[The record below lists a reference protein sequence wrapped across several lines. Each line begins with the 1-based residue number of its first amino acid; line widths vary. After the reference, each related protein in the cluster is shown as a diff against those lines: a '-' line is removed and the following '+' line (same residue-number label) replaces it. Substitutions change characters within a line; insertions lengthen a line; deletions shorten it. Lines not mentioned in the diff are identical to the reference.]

1 MTRIIIAILA
11 FMLSAACAQAID
23 YKKFL
28 ETHDVDAS
36 TIKLKSDNPADFWL
50 SLVDNNESL
59 QEFYAELDKGKGKEA
74 KKKIAGYPRFNPKY
88 RPDVLSDLDG
98 LCDSITNSVGKIKN
112 LEVCIIDDDEINAS
126 SMLSDDGMV
135 VGVNSGFLSAKGMTK
150 EILYG
155 IVAHEYAHSLLSHIM
170 QTEYAYTKRKRRN
183 KILEAMTIGM
193 TAVAAGAD
201 AYTSGMLGTEAHTR
215 DYVSDIVAVKRES
228 LIDLF
233 MHHYS
238 YLREH
243 EFEADLIAY
252 RFLEWSGYGGDSYIE
267 ALKIL
272 EANSDLAAV
281 KLAADKDDDHP
292 TIRERIEF
300 LRFVKN
306 HPEIGNTQNSKI
318 KKSKK
323 LKERLGSD
331 DIYD

>member
-28 ETHDVDAS
+28 EKHDVDVT

-74 KKKIAGYPRFNPKY
+74 KKRIAGYPRFNPKY

-98 LCDSITNSVGKIKN
+98 LCESITDSVGKIKN
-112 LEVCIIDDDEINAS
+112 LEVCIIDDDEINAF

-155 IVAHEYAHSLLSHIM
+155 IVAHEYAHSLLSHMM

-183 KILEAMTIGM
+183 KILEDLSAGM
-193 TAVAAGAD
+193 TAVSAGAD
-201 AYTSGMLGTEAHTR
+201 AYTSSVLGTEYNA
-215 DYVSDIVAVKRES
+215 DKYVEEVKRTKAES
-228 LIDLF
+228 QINLF
-233 MHHYS
+233 YHNFRYQ
-238 YLREH
+238 REQ

-252 RFLEWSGYGGDSYIE
+252 RFLEWAGYGGDNYIE
-267 ALKIL
+267 VLKIL
-272 EANSDLAAV
+272 EANSDLSQV
-281 KLAADKDDDHP
+281 MLTADPDDDHP
-292 TIRERIEF
+292 TTRDRIEF
-300 LRFVKN
+300 LTFVKN
-306 HPEIGNTQNSKI
+306 HPEIRNTQNDKI
-318 KKSKK
+318 KKKK
-323 LKERLGSD
+323 GLKEKLGSD